1 MSSEASR
8 AEGGGPEGPDVP
20 GRDDDVGPPFH
31 RGGHLLIAG
40 SLPRPRRPSE
50 RSEEA
55 EE

>member
-8 AEGGGPEGPDVP
+8 AEGGGPEGSDVP
-20 GRDDDVGPPFH
+20 GRDDVGPPFH

-40 SLPRPRRPSE
+40 SLPRPSE